1 MIGLAAGNSGKEP
14 QCPRGLAKAN
24 QAVLALPPCA
34 KGWRGDGGVSGP
46 GEREEP
52 GGGFVFP
59 LDFLGCFPNAVAVS

>member
-1 MIGLAAGNSGKEP
+1 MIGLAAGNPGKEP

-34 KGWRGDGGVSGP
+34 GGWGVGGCLAP

-59 LDFLGCFPNAVAVS
+59 LDFLGCFPSVVAVS